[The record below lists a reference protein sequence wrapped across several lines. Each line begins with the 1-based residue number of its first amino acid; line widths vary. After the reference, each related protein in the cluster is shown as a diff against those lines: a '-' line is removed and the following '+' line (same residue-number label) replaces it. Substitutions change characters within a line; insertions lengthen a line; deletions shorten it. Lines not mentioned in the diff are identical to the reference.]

1 MFIQLAVGC
10 IPHDLSQTEKKI
22 TVAKAKQ
29 IKRNYQQ
36 LIQKRPHTKQKS
48 DNLQYN
54 ALGCLV
60 TGANEWSTERLLFQ
74 ALFFH
79 DFFQNSLQ
87 KTFN

>member
-1 MFIQLAVGC
+1 MFIYLAVGC
-10 IPHDLSQTEKKI
+10 ISHDLSQTEKKI

-60 TGANEWSTERLLFQ
+60 TWANEWSTKCLLFQ

-79 DFFQNSLQ
+79 DFLQNSLQ